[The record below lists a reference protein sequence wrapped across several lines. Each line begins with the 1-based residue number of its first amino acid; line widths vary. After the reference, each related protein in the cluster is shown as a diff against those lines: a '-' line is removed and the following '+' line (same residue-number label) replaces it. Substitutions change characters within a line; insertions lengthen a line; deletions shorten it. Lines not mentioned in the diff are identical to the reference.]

1 MTELRV
7 DGSGKAGEDSQPDT
21 RQAAPGANPPGQI
34 PWPQEI
40 RLAATVV
47 GGVSLAVWMGGV
59 AQEISHLLAA
69 SRQRITDSGAPVG
82 RAAVVQDKYRALL
95 GLLNASVQVDV
106 LTGTSAGGINA
117 ACLGLSEAFK
127 GSLDTLRDTWL
138 TTGSL
143 AMLFRDPAE
152 QQPRSLLDGDR
163 VLLGGLVRELG
174 AIAKSGTA
182 GMNSSIT
189 VLLTSTMTDGEIT
202 RYDDA
207 LGNLVRDSDHRL
219 LFRFSG
225 DDWKNPAVT
234 GPLAL
239 AARSTASF
247 PGAFELSLMPIG
259 WTGAPV
265 DQHPDMGDYTTAVRS
280 HWLTDGGVL
289 QNKPLGPALREI
301 FERPADQDVR
311 RLLLYIVPSADGET
325 DAPAVDPANPPLLG
339 AALGQVIAAVTS
351 QTISADLQDLTSH
364 NEAVVRTRSTRVSLA
379 QLGIRLPEVP
389 DGNRMVDQ
397 RLMDDYRDRRVQD
410 DAAAI
415 VQEATRQLDRRDAAG
430 ARWASGVAGQL
441 LEAAKNGLAAG
452 IPAEPPPESCG
463 TDQLVEFRT
472 MALED
477 AMSTGLELIRA
488 GFRLDPSDGQA
499 LALNRGRAWLHW
511 ARAHTARTDRLADWV
526 AAQPLPDTAV
536 PLASWI
542 ETMAGKWAQL
552 GCRGAE
558 LGESWAAVTGVLH
571 SLNSVLRALA
581 QAGPSVALPEDLRRD
596 REDARNTI
604 GVLLDWLLIPE
615 PVPGAEVPPPL
626 PAPTKDSRWDGPLD
640 PDAAGRLLSLHVA
653 VRGLL
658 ARPPSVD
665 QPVDLVQ
672 VSADS
677 RTLLDMGR
685 ARAADKLT
693 GTQVHNFGAFYK
705 FSWRAN
711 DWMWG
716 RIDGA
721 GWLIQCLLDPRRLR
735 MLRDLVTAE
744 TFREQVTTVFKT
756 IGWQP
761 PATSDRLSEQDVATL
776 RDQLKDELDFL
787 GLDAD
792 LNPVPR
798 EGQPPAVIPVSMPV
812 TSMVLARSLQVSIA
826 RDELPVVAEQAEE
839 DIKAGADGKVSAHFR
854 SLMAQAG
861 SGWPEQGDQGVQEM
875 FRACTV
881 SAEKLSGERG
891 SVLLTKT
898 VVQGA
903 AVATNA
909 AASAG
914 NMPAQIRPTLSFAR
928 AAGRSAWWVTKGAS
942 NLAKPWNL
950 LAAAIT
956 ALAGLVLSSKASGVV
971 QAIGLP
977 ILAGALVFLVVS
989 LLTLQ
994 RAWRMI
1000 LTLLVVLAVACLL
1013 FAAFIP
1019 QIRTHLF
1026 TWLDTAALNWK
1037 QGKYPYWWLAISALL
1052 ILPAAVTPVS
1062 AIARRFRKTA
1072 PPPPQVPGKT
1082 LTTQPDGADA
1092 AATQDT
1098 AAENTIT
1105 TEHAPQQA

>member
-1 MTELRV
+1 MMESRV
-7 DGSGKAGEDSQPDT
+7 DGPEKAAAG
-21 RQAAPGANPPGQI
+21 RQADTKETVSSANPPAPMRGQK

-59 AQEISHLLAA
+59 TQEVSHLLKA
-69 SRQRITDSGAPVG
+69 SRQQVNGSGPPVG
-82 RAAVVQDKYRALL
+82 DAAALQDKYRLL
-95 GLLNASVQVDV
+95 LDLLNASVQIDV

-117 ACLGLSEAFK
+117 ACLGLSEAF
-127 GSLDTLRDTWL
+127 GASLNTLRDTWL

-143 AMLFRDPAE
+143 ATLFRDPAE

-163 VLLGGLVRELG
+163 VLLGGLVDELG
-174 AIAKSGTA
+174 VIAKRGAAGT
-182 GMNSSIT
+182 NCDIT

-219 LFRFSG
+219 LFRFGG
-225 DDWKNPAVT
+225 DDWKDATVT

-247 PGAFELSLMPIG
+247 PGAFELSLMPVH
-259 WTGAPV
+259 WTGTPV
-265 DQHPDMGDYTTAVRS
+265 DQHPDMENYTTAIRS

-311 RLLLYIVPSADGET
+311 RLLLYVVPSAQGET
-325 DAPAVDPANPPLLG
+325 AAPTVDPANPPLLG
-339 AALGQVIAAVTS
+339 TALGDVMAAVTS
-351 QTISADLQDLTSH
+351 QTISVDLQDLANH

-379 QLGIRLPEVP
+379 QIGCRLPEVA
-389 DGNRMVDQ
+389 DGNRLVDQ
-397 RLMDDYRDRRVQD
+397 RLMDDYRDRRVQS

-415 VQEATRQLDRRDAAG
+415 VQEATRQLDRRNAADGG
-430 ARWASGVAGQL
+430 AQWASGVAGQL
-441 LEAAKNGLAAG
+441 LQAAKKGLAAT
-452 IPAEPPPESCG
+452 IPADPPPESCQE
-463 TDQLVEFRT
+463 DQLAKFRT
-472 MALED
+472 MALDD

-488 GFRLDPSDGQA
+488 GFRLDPSDDQAQA
-499 LALNRGRAWLHW
+499 LNNGRAQLHQ
-511 ARAHTARTDRLADWV
+511 ARAHAARTDQLAEWV
-526 AAQPLPDTAV
+526 AAQPLPTV
-536 PLASWI
+536 PPLAGWI
-542 ETMAGKWAQL
+542 EKLASDWADL
-552 GCRGAE
+552 GSRADE
-558 LGESWAAVTGVLH
+558 LGRSWRVVTGVLR
-571 SLNSVLRALA
+571 SLNPVLRALA
-581 QAGPSVALPEDLRRD
+581 QAVPRASLPEDLQRD
-596 REDARNTI
+596 RQDAQTTI
-604 GVLLDWLLIPE
+604 TALLDWLQLP
-615 PVPGAEVPPPL
+615 PGTAAPQEDD
-626 PAPTKDSRWDGPLD
+626 PARDGPLD
-640 PDAAGRLLSLHVA
+640 PDVAGRMLSLHIA

-658 ARPPSVD
+658 ARPPYVD

-677 RTLLDMGR
+677 RTLLDMTR

-705 FSWRAN
+705 ASWRAN

-716 RIDGA
+716 RIDGV
-721 GWLIQCLLDPRRLR
+721 GWIIQCLLDPQRLR
-735 MLRDLVTAE
+735 VLRDLVTADI
-744 TFREQVTTVFKT
+744 FRDQVTDAFNK

-761 PATSDRLSEQDVATL
+761 PTATDGLAAQDITAL
-776 RDQLKDELDFL
+776 RDQLNSELAFL

-792 LNPVPR
+792 LKHLSAPGPSSP
-798 EGQPPAVIPVSMPV
+798 QDPAAIPVSMPV
-812 TSMVLARSLQVSIA
+812 TAMVLARSLQVSIA
-826 RDELPVVAEQAEE
+826 RDELPVVAQQAEI
-839 DIKAGADGKVSAHFR
+839 DIKAGANGSMSEKFR
-854 SLMAQAG
+854 SQMTQAG
-861 SGWPEQGDQGVQEM
+861 TQWRQEDDQSVQQM
-875 FRACTV
+875 FQACRV
-881 SAEKLSGERG
+881 SAEKILPGERG

-914 NMPAQIRPTLSFAR
+914 NMPAQIRPTLTYAR

-942 NLAKPWNL
+942 TLAKPWNL
-950 LAAAIT
+950 LAGAIT
-956 ALAGLVLSSKASGVV
+956 VLAGLVLSSKASGVL

-994 RAWRMI
+994 RAWRML

-1026 TWLDTAALNWK
+1026 AWLDTAALSWK

-1052 ILPAAVTPVS
+1052 ILPAIVTPVS
-1062 AIARRFRKTA
+1062 AIARRVRIIVQRPRQSSAHSSAESRPGHDAIAKAETA
-1072 PPPPQVPGKT
+1072 RGET
-1082 LTTQPDGADA
+1082 
-1092 AATQDT
+1092 
-1098 AAENTIT
+1098 
-1105 TEHAPQQA
+1105 

>member
-1 MTELRV
+1 MTEVRV
-7 DGSGKAGEDSQPDT
+7 DGPGKAAAGSQADT
-21 RQAAPGANPPGQI
+21 KESASSANPPAPMRGQE

-59 AQEISHLLAA
+59 TQEVSHLLKA
-69 SRQRITDSGAPVG
+69 SRQRINGSGTPVG
-82 RAAVVQDKYRALL
+82 EAAVVQHKYRVLL
-95 GLLNASVQVDV
+95 DLLNASVQIDV

-117 ACLGLSEAFK
+117 ACLGLSEAF
-127 GSLDTLRDTWL
+127 GASLDTLRNTWL

-143 AMLFRDPAE
+143 AKLFRDPAE

-163 VLLGGLVRELG
+163 VLLGGLVDELG
-174 AIAKSGTA
+174 VIAAGGAAGTNCDI
-182 GMNSSIT
+182 M

-219 LFRFSG
+219 LFRFGG
-225 DDWKNPAVT
+225 DDWKDATVT

-247 PGAFELSLMPIG
+247 PGAFELSLMPVH
-259 WTGAPV
+259 WTGTPV
-265 DQHPDMGDYTTAVRS
+265 DQHPDMENYTTAIRS

-301 FERPADQDVR
+301 FERPANQDVR
-311 RLLLYIVPSADGET
+311 RLLLYVVPSAQGET
-325 DAPAVDPANPPLLG
+325 AAPTVDPANPPLLG
-339 AALGQVIAAVTS
+339 SALGGVMAAVTN
-351 QTISADLQDLTSH
+351 QTISADLQDLASH

-379 QLGIRLPEVP
+379 QIGCRLPEVA
-389 DGNRMVDQ
+389 DGNRLVDQ
-397 RLMDDYRDRRVQD
+397 RLMDDYRDRRVQA

-415 VQEATRQLDRRDAAG
+415 VQEATRQLDRRNAADGG
-430 ARWASGVAGQL
+430 AQWASGVAGQL
-441 LEAAKNGLAAG
+441 LQAAKKGLAAT
-452 IPAEPPPESCG
+452 IPADPPPESCQE
-463 TDQLVEFRT
+463 DQLPQFRT
-472 MALED
+472 VALED

-488 GFRLDPSDGQA
+488 GFRLDPSDDQA
-499 LALNRGRAWLHW
+499 QVLNNGRAWLHQ
-511 ARAHTARTDRLADWV
+511 ARAHAARTDQLAEWV
-526 AAQPLPDTAV
+526 AAQPLPTAP
-536 PLASWI
+536 PLARWI
-542 ETMAGKWAQL
+542 EALASDW
-552 GCRGAE
+552 AE
-558 LGESWAAVTGVLH
+558 LGSRADELGQSWRVVTGVLR
-571 SLNSVLRALA
+571 SLNPVLRALA
-581 QAGPSVALPEDLRRD
+581 QAPPRASLPEDLQRD
-596 REDARNTI
+596 RQDAQTTI
-604 GVLLDWLLIPE
+604 TALLDWLQLPPGTAAPHL
-615 PVPGAEVPPPL
+615 PVLQGND
-626 PAPTKDSRWDGPLD
+626 PAWDGPLD
-640 PDAAGRLLSLHVA
+640 PDVAGRMLSLHIA

-672 VSADS
+672 VSADA
-677 RTLLDMGR
+677 RTLLDMTR

-705 FSWRAN
+705 ASWRAN

-721 GWLIQCLLDPRRLR
+721 GWIIQCLLDPQRLR
-735 MLRDLVTAE
+735 VLRDLVTADI
-744 TFREQVTTVFKT
+744 FRDQVTAVFNK

-761 PATSDRLSEQDVATL
+761 PATTDGLAAQDVTTL
-776 RDQLKDELDFL
+776 RDQLDSELGFL

-792 LNPVPR
+792 LKHASAPGSPSPQ
-798 EGQPPAVIPVSMPV
+798 GPAPIPVSMPV
-812 TSMVLARSLQVSIA
+812 TAMVLARSLQVSIA
-826 RDELPVVAEQAEE
+826 RDELPVVAQQAEI
-839 DIKAGADGKVSAHFR
+839 DIKAGANGSMSEKFR
-854 SLMAQAG
+854 SQMTQAG
-861 SGWPEQGDQGVQEM
+861 PHWRQQNDQVVQQMFQGC
-875 FRACTV
+875 RV
-881 SAEKLSGERG
+881 SAEKILPGERG

-914 NMPAQIRPTLSFAR
+914 NMPAQIRPTLAYAR

-950 LAAAIT
+950 LAGAIT

-994 RAWRMI
+994 RAWRML
-1000 LTLLVVLAVACLL
+1000 LTLLIVLAVACLL

-1037 QGKYPYWWLAISALL
+1037 QGKYPYWWLAVSALL
-1052 ILPAAVTPVS
+1052 ILPAAVTPLS
-1062 AIARRFRKTA
+1062 AIARRVRKTA
-1072 PPPPQVPGKT
+1072 QR
-1082 LTTQPDGADA
+1082 
-1092 AATQDT
+1092 
-1098 AAENTIT
+1098 
-1105 TEHAPQQA
+1105 HQQSSGRTSAGP